1 VRSIVAW
8 IAAVAV
14 VVAGGQASAA
24 DARPNIVLVIG
35 DDHAWTDYGFM
46 GNAEVRTPHI
56 DRLAA
61 EGLTYTRGY
70 VTTALCSPSLA
81 TLLTGLHPH
90 QHGIT
95 GNDPV
100 KGQPREAWLER
111 FFRHPMLPKLLADA
125 GYLTM
130 HTGKYWMREPVDAG
144 FTRDMGKTDRHG
156 GPALAIGRT
165 TMQPI
170 YDAIDAAGRES
181 KPFFI
186 WYAPFLPHEPHD
198 PPERLLKKYSAIEPA
213 ARAKYYAMI
222 EWLDETVGDLMVN
235 LESRGIDDDTL
246 VVYLNDNGWN
256 EFGKLTPYENG
267 VRTPI
272 VLRWPK
278 KAAAKIDRELL
289 ASNIDVVPTILAAAR
304 VPAPAGLP
312 GVDLLDEKAVAARD
326 TLFLANYTHDMAS
339 PEDPGRS
346 LLTRSCIHGGWKLI
360 EWGETLPENGRQEG
374 KKRKD
379 PDSREELFDL
389 ASDPGETRN
398 LAAKQPERVK
408 ELAARLEGWWKPS
421 ARPNGG

>member
-1 VRSIVAW
+1 MRIIVAW
-8 IAAVAV
+8 LAAVAV
-14 VVAGGQASAA
+14 VVAGGLGSAA

-100 KGQPREAWLER
+100 KGQPREAWLEQ

-170 YDAIDAAGRES
+170 YDAIDAAGRKS

-198 PPERLLKKYSAIEPA
+198 PPERLLNKYAAIEPA

-222 EWLDETVGDLMVN
+222 EWLDETVGDLMAK
-235 LESRGIDDDTL
+235 LKSRGIDDDTF

-278 KAAAKIDRELL
+278 KAAAKIDRDHL
-289 ASNIDVVPTILAAAR
+289 AGNIDVVPTILAAAG

-312 GVDLLDEKAVAARD
+312 GVNLLDEKAVAARD
-326 TLFLANYTHDMAS
+326 TLFLANYTHDMQS
-339 PEDPGRS
+339 PDDPGRS
-346 LLTRSCIHGGWKLI
+346 LLTRSCVHDRWKLI
-360 EWGETLPENGRQEG
+360 EWRQKLPENGRHDG
-374 KKRKD
+374 KNRKN
-379 PDSREELFDL
+379 PGSREELFDL
-389 ASDPGETRN
+389 VTDPGETKN
-398 LAAKQPERVK
+398 LAAEQPERVK
-408 ELAARLEGWWKPS
+408 ELAARLDGWWKPS
-421 ARPNGG
+421 RSQP